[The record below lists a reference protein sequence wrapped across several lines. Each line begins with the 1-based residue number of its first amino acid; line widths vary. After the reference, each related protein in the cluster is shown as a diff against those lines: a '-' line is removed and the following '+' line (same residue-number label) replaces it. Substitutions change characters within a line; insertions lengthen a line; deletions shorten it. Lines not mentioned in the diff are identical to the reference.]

1 MHEYPLLEIL
11 AIGFT
16 LALLMGYL
24 AKRLGLSS
32 IVGYLV
38 AGFLVGPHSF
48 IFSADINLAL
58 ELAEAGVILLMF
70 GVGLHFNLKDLS
82 AVKGVSLPG
91 ALFQSSM
98 ATLCGF
104 GVAEFC
110 GLSAAEGLLMGMGLA
125 VASTVVLLRVLSD
138 NNMLDTVH
146 GHVAVGW
153 LVAEDIL
160 TVLILV
166 LLPSLAVI
174 LEVGGDGSAAA
185 AAGAAGAQWLPML
198 KAVGL
203 ALLRL
208 SLLWVIVLVIGGRVV
223 PWVLN
228 QILRTRSQE
237 LFTLTVLV
245 AAFATAVGAAVFF
258 EASVALGAF
267 LGGMVVGKT
276 KVSHQAGADLLP
288 FRDAF
293 AVLFFL
299 SVGMLLDPAFIVAEP
314 WLILA
319 ALFIILVVKPLTAV
333 FIVSVLG
340 YSAQTGLVVG
350 ISLSQVGEF
359 SFILASQAHALGII
373 GMQVYNV
380 LVVCAIISIT
390 LNPSAFRA
398 LPRIEAFLKKR
409 KKLWALLNAGASRK
423 ARKTAVKKLIPA
435 LETQMQAAQAIIV
448 GYGPAGQSVVKALSE
463 QKMTCAVIDM
473 NVDTVNHLNQSGQR
487 AVFGDSGRLD
497 ILKAAGLDKARY
509 LIITLPSLE
518 ATTITAMIARDEN
531 PDLRILVRARFL
543 KNSALLRS
551 SGADAVV
558 FEEEEVAAA
567 LARTVLDDVRRCE
580 AGACPVYD
588 TANGR

>member
-1 MHEYPLLEIL
+1 MHNYPLLEIL

-16 LALLMGYL
+16 LALLMGYA

-38 AGFLVGPHSF
+38 AGFLVGPHSLL
-48 IFSADINLAL
+48 FSADVSLAM

-70 GVGLHFNLKDLS
+70 GVGLHFNLDDLM
-82 AVKGVSLPG
+82 AVKGISLPG
-91 ALFQSSM
+91 ALFQSSI

-104 GVAEFC
+104 GLAELC
-110 GLSAAEGLLMGMGLA
+110 GLSVAEGLLLGMGLA
-125 VASTVVLLRVLSD
+125 VASTVVLLRVLTD

-153 LVAEDIL
+153 LVVEDVL

-174 LEVGGDGSAAA
+174 LDVNGAGGGAA
-185 AAGAAGAQWLPML
+185 AAGGAWAPML

-203 ALLRL
+203 ALFRL
-208 SLLWVIVLVIGGRVV
+208 ALLWVIVLVIGGRVV
-223 PWVLN
+223 PWALN
-228 QILRTRSQE
+228 HILRTRSQE

-276 KVSHQAGADLLP
+276 KVSHQAGADLIP

-299 SVGMLLDPAFIVAEP
+299 SVGMLLDPAFIIAEP

-319 ALFIILVVKPLTAV
+319 ALFVVLVVKPLTAI

-373 GMQVYNV
+373 GLQVYNV

-390 LNPSAFRA
+390 LNPGAFRR
-398 LPRIEAFLKKR
+398 LHRIEAWL
-409 KKLWALLNAGASRK
+409 
-423 ARKTAVKKLIPA
+423 
-435 LETQMQAAQAIIV
+435 
-448 GYGPAGQSVVKALSE
+448 
-463 QKMTCAVIDM
+463 
-473 NVDTVNHLNQSGQR
+473 
-487 AVFGDSGRLD
+487 
-497 ILKAAGLDKARY
+497 
-509 LIITLPSLE
+509 
-518 ATTITAMIARDEN
+518 
-531 PDLRILVRARFL
+531 
-543 KNSALLRS
+543 
-551 SGADAVV
+551 
-558 FEEEEVAAA
+558 
-567 LARTVLDDVRRCE
+567 
-580 AGACPVYD
+580 
-588 TANGR
+588 

>member
-38 AGFLVGPHSF
+38 AGLLVGPHSF

-70 GVGLHFNLKDLS
+70 GVGLHFNLKDLM

-110 GLSAAEGLLMGMGLA
+110 GLSVAEGLLMGMGLA

-174 LEVGGDGSAAA
+174 LEVGGGSGAAL
-185 AAGAAGAQWLPML
+185 AAGDFGAQWLPMF

-208 SLLWVIVLVIGGRVV
+208 VLLWVIVLVIGGRVV

-409 KKLWALLNAGASRK
+409 KKLWELLNARANRK
-423 ARKTAVKKLIPA
+423 ARKVAVKKLVPA
-435 LETQMQAAQAIIV
+435 LETRVQEAQAIIV
-448 GYGPAGQSVVKALSE
+448 GYGPAGQSVAKALSE
-463 QKMTCAVIDM
+463 QKLTCAVIDM

-487 AVFGDSGRLD
+487 AIFGDSTRLD
-497 ILKAAGLDKARY
+497 ILKAAGLNKARY

-518 ATTITAMIARDEN
+518 ATTSTAMIARDEN

-543 KNSALLRS
+543 NNSALLKS

-567 LARTVLDDVRRCE
+567 LARTVLNDVRQC
-580 AGACPVYD
+580 AGGACPVYD
-588 TANGR
+588 TAK

>member
-1 MHEYPLLEIL
+1 MHNYPLLEIL

-16 LALLMGYL
+16 LALLMGYV

-38 AGFLVGPHSF
+38 AGFLVGPHSLL
-48 IFSADINLAL
+48 FSADISLAM

-70 GVGLHFNLKDLS
+70 GVGLHFNLDDLM
-82 AVKGVSLPG
+82 AVKGISLPG
-91 ALFQSSM
+91 ALFQSSI

-104 GVAEFC
+104 GLGELC
-110 GLSAAEGLLMGMGLA
+110 GLSVAEGLLLGMGLA
-125 VASTVVLLRVLSD
+125 VASTVVLLRVLTD

-153 LVAEDIL
+153 LVVEDVL

-174 LEVGGDGSAAA
+174 LGVGGGEA
-185 AAGAAGAQWLPML
+185 AAGAAAGGAWLPML

-203 ALLRL
+203 ALFRL
-208 SLLWVIVLVIGGRVV
+208 ALLWVIVLVIGGRVV
-223 PWVLN
+223 PWALN
-228 QILRTRSQE
+228 HILRTRSQE

-276 KVSHQAGADLLP
+276 KVSHQAGADLIP

-299 SVGMLLDPAFIVAEP
+299 SVGMLLDPAFIIAEP

-319 ALFIILVVKPLTAV
+319 ALFVVLVVKPLTAV
-333 FIVSVLG
+333 FVVSALG

-373 GMQVYNV
+373 GLQVYNV

-390 LNPSAFRA
+390 LNPGAFRR
-398 LPRIEAFLKKR
+398 LHRIEDWLKKR
-409 KKLWALLNAGASRK
+409 KRLWALLNLQANRK
-423 ARKTAVKKLIPA
+423 ARRVAVTKLTPA
-435 LETQMQAAQAIIV
+435 LETQVLDAQAVIV
-448 GYGPAGQSVVKALSE
+448 GYGPAGRSVVKALHE
-463 QKMTCAVIDM
+463 QNIPCAVIDM
-473 NVDTVNHLNQSGQR
+473 NVDTVNHLNQNGQR
-487 AVFGDSGRLD
+487 AVFGDSSRLD
-497 ILKAAGLDKARY
+497 VLKAAGLAKARY

-518 ATTITAMIARDEN
+518 ATALTAKAAREEN

-543 KNSALLRS
+543 NKAALLKS
-551 SGADAVV
+551 AGVDAVV

-567 LARTVLDDVRRCE
+567 LTRTVLDDVRRCDE
-580 AGACPVYD
+580 GACPLYHI
-588 TANGR
+588 